1 MLTLD
6 YVKKFLRID
15 HSEEDGYISVLL
27 LLAKELCEN
36 YLRTSLPTPVPEPVK
51 QAQLLVISHFYE
63 RRDGTPL
70 PEAVY
75 RLLDNYRKDQ
85 F

>member
-6 YVKKFLRID
+6 YVKEFLRID
-15 HSEEDGYISVLL
+15 HNEEDGYISVLL

-63 RRDGTPL
+63 NRTGEQVSD
-70 PEAVY
+70 AVY
-75 RLLDNYRKDQ
+75 RLLDAYRNEV